1 MAKMTIK
8 DLESFVKTYVDQAKQ
23 AGAWVSSTDNLL
35 KLQDKIGKQI
45 TLDGSFQDKL
55 VELNG
60 DDLPLGKTIE
70 EYFLDLTLVSD
81 FDPTGA
87 DNDKPAYP
95 TVEDVAYSYTLGRKK
110 IKTSVPYDNVERAAL
125 TAEGAAEMTGK
136 IMERLQNSQS
146 LYEYN
151 LKKQLLGNM
160 IDKAIAANNAI
171 TNPTEK
177 EKYGTVKTVALPATT
192 EAAEK
197 AIIAIKEAV
206 EDASFAHQGNCL
218 GGKDVLIGATPELV
232 LYVKKGFMPQV
243 EVNAF
248 AGAFNKAD
256 LAIPASIK
264 VVDELPCTDT
274 KVWGVL
280 VDPRG
285 VKLHTGYKAMRSHE
299 NADGDFQN
307 YILHSEYI
315 AFISKFTFVRV
326 FKTE

>member
-1 MAKMTIK
+1 MAKMTIEG
-8 DLESFVKTYVDQAKQ
+8 LETFVKTYVAAGKQ

-55 VELNG
+55 PELSG
-60 DDLPLGKTIE
+60 DELPLGKTIE
-70 EYFLDLTLVSD
+70 EWMIDLTLPTD
-81 FDPTGA
+81 FDATGA

-125 TAEGAAEMTGK
+125 TAEGAATMTGK
-136 IMERLQNSQS
+136 IMERIQNSES

-151 LKKQLLGNM
+151 LKKQLLANM
-160 IDKAIAANNAI
+160 VDKAAGNA
-171 TNPTEK
+171 
-177 EKYGTVKTVALPATT
+177 TVVALPDTT
-192 EAAEK
+192 ENAEK
-197 AIIAIKEAV
+197 AIIAIKSAV
-206 EDASFAHQGNCL
+206 EDASFAHEGDSL
-218 GGKDVLIGATPELV
+218 TAGALIGASPELV

-256 LAIPASIK
+256 LAIPATIK
-264 VVDELPCTDT
+264 VVDDIPCTDT

-285 VKLHTGYKAMRSHE
+285 IKLHTGYKAMRSHE
-299 NADGDFQN
+299 NADGDFVN
-307 YILHSEYI
+307 YTLHSEFTG
-315 AFISKFTFVRV
+315 FISKYTFVRV
-326 FKTE
+326 FKTA

>member
-1 MAKMTIK
+1 MAKMTIEG
-8 DLESFVKTYVDQAKQ
+8 LETFVKTYVDSTKQ

-45 TLDGSFQDKL
+45 ILDGSFQDKL
-55 VELNG
+55 PELSG
-60 DDLPLGKTIE
+60 DELPLGKTVE
-70 EYFLDLTLVSD
+70 EWMIDLTTVSD

-125 TAEGAAEMTGK
+125 TAEGAASMTGK
-136 IMERLQNSQS
+136 IMERLQNSES

-151 LKKQLLGNM
+151 LKKQLLANM
-160 IDKAIAANNAI
+160 VDKAVAANA
-171 TNPTEK
+171 TE
-177 EKYGTVKTVALPATT
+177 VVALPDTT
-192 EAAEK
+192 ENAEK
-197 AIIAIKEAV
+197 AIIAIKSAV
-206 EDASFAHQGNCL
+206 EDASFAHEGDSL
-218 GGKDVLIGATPELV
+218 TPGALIGASPELV

-256 LAIPASIK
+256 LAIPATIK
-264 VVDELPCTDT
+264 VVDDIPCTDT

-280 VDPRG
+280 IDPRG

-299 NADGDFQN
+299 NADGDFCN
-307 YILHSEYI
+307 YVKHLEYTG
-315 AFISKFTFVRV
+315 FISKFTFVRV
-326 FKTE
+326 FKTA

>member
-1 MAKMTIK
+1 MAKMTIEG
-8 DLESFVKTYVDQAKQ
+8 LETFVKTYVDQTKQ
-23 AGAWVSSTDNLL
+23 AGAWVSTTDNLL

-55 VELNG
+55 PELSG
-60 DDLPLGKTIE
+60 DELALGKTIE
-70 EYFLDLTLVSD
+70 EFLVDLTGPTD
-81 FDPTGA
+81 FDATGK

-125 TAEGAAEMTGK
+125 TAEGAASMTGK
-136 IMERLQNSQS
+136 IMERIQNSQS

-151 LKKQLLGNM
+151 LKKQLLANM
-160 IDKAIAANNAI
+160 VDKAVAANA
-171 TNPTEK
+171 TE
-177 EKYGTVKTVALPATT
+177 VVALPNTT
-192 EAAEK
+192 ENAEK
-197 AIIAIKEAV
+197 AIIAIKSAV
-206 EDASFAHQGNCL
+206 EDASFAHEGDSL
-218 GGKDVLIGATPELV
+218 TAGALIGASPELV

-256 LAIPASIK
+256 LAIPATIK
-264 VVDELPCTDT
+264 VVDDIPCTDT

-280 VDPRG
+280 IDPRG

-299 NADGDFQN
+299 NADGDFVN
-307 YILHSEYI
+307 YTLHSEFTG
-315 AFISKFTFVRV
+315 FISKYTFVRV
-326 FKTE
+326 FKTA

>member
-55 VELNG
+55 PELSG
-60 DDLPLGKTIE
+60 DELPLGKTIE
-70 EYFLDLTLVSD
+70 EWMIDLTTPSA
-81 FDPTGA
+81 FDATGA

-95 TVEDVAYSYTLGRKK
+95 TVEDVAYCYTLGRKK

-125 TAEGAAEMTGK
+125 TAEGAASMTGK
-136 IMERLQNSQS
+136 IMERIQNSES

-151 LKKQLLGNM
+151 LKKQLLGNLV
-160 IDKAIAANNAI
+160 DKAVAANA
-171 TNPTEK
+171 TE
-177 EKYGTVKTVALPATT
+177 VVALPSTT
-192 EAAEK
+192 ENAEK
-197 AIIAIKEAV
+197 AIIAIKKAV
-206 EDASFAHQGNCL
+206 EDASFAHEGDSL
-218 GGKDVLIGATPELV
+218 TAGALIGASPELV

-264 VVDELPCTDT
+264 VVDDIPSTDT

-285 VKLHTGYKAMRSHE
+285 IKLHPGYKAMRSHE
-299 NADGDFQN
+299 NADGDFIN
-307 YILHSEYI
+307 YVLHTEFTG
-315 AFISKFTFVRV
+315 FISKYTFVRV
-326 FKTE
+326 FKTA

>member
-1 MAKMTIK
+1 MAKMTIEG
-8 DLESFVKTYVDQAKQ
+8 LESFVKTYVDKTKQ

-55 VELNG
+55 PELSG
-60 DDLPLGKTIE
+60 DELPLGKTCE
-70 EYFLDLTLVSD
+70 EFMVDLTLPSA

-95 TVEDVAYSYTLGRKK
+95 TVEDVAYCYTLGRKK

-125 TAEGAAEMTGK
+125 TAEGAATMTGK
-136 IMERLQNSQS
+136 IMERIQNSQS

-151 LKKQLLGNM
+151 LKKQLLANM
-160 IDKAIAANNAI
+160 VDKAAGNA
-171 TNPTEK
+171 
-177 EKYGTVKTVALPATT
+177 TVVALPNTT
-192 EAAEK
+192 ENAEK
-197 AIIAIKEAV
+197 AIIAIKSAV
-206 EDASFAHQGNCL
+206 EDASFAHEGDSL
-218 GGKDVLIGATPELV
+218 TAGALIGASPELV

-256 LAIPASIK
+256 LAIPATIK
-264 VVDELPCTDT
+264 VVDDIPCTDT

-285 VKLHTGYKAMRSHE
+285 IKLHTGYKAMRSHE
-299 NADGDFQN
+299 NADGDFVN
-307 YILHSEYI
+307 YTLHSEFTG
-315 AFISKFTFVRV
+315 FISKYTFVRV

>member
-1 MAKMTIK
+1 MAKMTIEG
-8 DLESFVKTYVDQAKQ
+8 LETFVKTYVAAGKQ

-55 VELNG
+55 PELSG
-60 DDLPLGKTIE
+60 DELPLGKTIE
-70 EYFLDLTLVSD
+70 EWMIDLTLPTD
-81 FDPTGA
+81 FDATGA

-125 TAEGAAEMTGK
+125 TAEGAATMTGK
-136 IMERLQNSQS
+136 IMERIQNSES

-151 LKKQLLGNM
+151 LKKQLLANM
-160 IDKAIAANNAI
+160 VDKAAGNA
-171 TNPTEK
+171 
-177 EKYGTVKTVALPATT
+177 TVVALPNTT
-192 EAAEK
+192 ENAEK
-197 AIIAIKEAV
+197 AIIAIKSAV
-206 EDASFAHQGNCL
+206 EDASFAHEGDSL
-218 GGKDVLIGATPELV
+218 TAGALIGASPELV

-256 LAIPASIK
+256 LAIPATIK
-264 VVDELPCTDT
+264 VVDDIPCTDT

-280 VDPRG
+280 LDPRG
-285 VKLHTGYKAMRSHE
+285 VKLHQGYKAMRSHE
-299 NADGDFQN
+299 NADGDFVN
-307 YILHSEYI
+307 YTLHSEFTG
-315 AFISKFTFVRV
+315 FISKYTFVRV

>member
-1 MAKMTIK
+1 MAKMTIEG
-8 DLESFVKTYVDQAKQ
+8 LETFVKTYVAAGKQ

-55 VELNG
+55 PELSG
-60 DDLPLGKTIE
+60 DELPLGKTIE
-70 EYFLDLTLVSD
+70 EWFVDLTLPSA
-81 FDPTGA
+81 FDPAGA
-87 DNDKPAYP
+87 DNDKAAYP
-95 TVEDVAYSYTLGRKK
+95 TVEDVAYCYTLGRKK

-125 TAEGAAEMTGK
+125 TAEGAASMTGK
-136 IMERLQNSQS
+136 IMERIQNSES

-151 LKKQLLGNM
+151 LKKQLLANM
-160 IDKAIAANNAI
+160 VDKAVTANA
-171 TNPTEK
+171 TE
-177 EKYGTVKTVALPATT
+177 VVALPDTT
-192 EAAEK
+192 ENAEK
-197 AIIAIKEAV
+197 AIIAIKKAV
-206 EDASFAHQGNCL
+206 EDASFAHEGDSL
-218 GGKDVLIGATPELV
+218 TAGALIGASPELV

-264 VVDELPCTDT
+264 VVDDIPSTDT

-285 VKLHTGYKAMRSHE
+285 IKLHPGYKAMRSHE
-299 NADGDFQN
+299 NADGDFIN
-307 YILHSEYI
+307 YVLHTEFTG
-315 AFISKFTFVRV
+315 FISKYTFVRV
-326 FKTE
+326 FKTA

>member
-1 MAKMTIK
+1 MAKMTIES
-8 DLESFVKTYVDQAKQ
+8 LETFVKTYVAAGKQ

-55 VELNG
+55 PELSG
-60 DDLPLGKTIE
+60 DELPLGKTTE
-70 EYFLDLTLVSD
+70 EFMIDLTLPSA

-95 TVEDVAYSYTLGRKK
+95 TVEDVAYCYTLGRKK

-125 TAEGAAEMTGK
+125 TAEGAATMTGK
-136 IMERLQNSQS
+136 IMERIQNSQS

-151 LKKQLLGNM
+151 LKKQLLANM
-160 IDKAIAANNAI
+160 VDKAAGNA
-171 TNPTEK
+171 
-177 EKYGTVKTVALPATT
+177 TVVALPNTT
-192 EAAEK
+192 ENAEK
-197 AIIAIKEAV
+197 AIIAIKSAV
-206 EDASFAHQGNCL
+206 EDASFAHEGDSL
-218 GGKDVLIGATPELV
+218 TAGALIGASPELV

-256 LAIPASIK
+256 LAIPATIK
-264 VVDELPCTDT
+264 VVDDIPCTDT

-285 VKLHTGYKAMRSHE
+285 IKLHTGYKAMRSHE
-299 NADGDFQN
+299 NADGDFVN
-307 YILHSEYI
+307 YTLHSEFTG
-315 AFISKFTFVRV
+315 FISKYTFVRV
-326 FKTE
+326 FKTA

>member
-1 MAKMTIK
+1 MAKMTIEG
-8 DLESFVKTYVDQAKQ
+8 LETFVKTYVDQTKQ

-55 VELNG
+55 PELSG
-60 DDLPLGKTIE
+60 DDLPLGKTTE
-70 EYFLDLTLVSD
+70 EFLIDLTLPSE
-81 FDPTGA
+81 FDATGK

-95 TVEDVAYSYTLGRKK
+95 TVEDVAYCYTLGRKK

-125 TAEGAAEMTGK
+125 TAEGAADMIGK
-136 IMERLQNSQS
+136 IMERLQNSES

-151 LKKQLLGNM
+151 RKKQLLANM
-160 IDKAIAANNAI
+160 VDKAAGNA
-171 TNPTEK
+171 
-177 EKYGTVKTVALPATT
+177 TVVALPNTT
-192 EAAEK
+192 ENAEK
-197 AIIAIKEAV
+197 AIIAIKSAV
-206 EDASFAHQGNCL
+206 EDASFAHEGDSL
-218 GGKDVLIGATPELV
+218 TAGALIGASPELV

-256 LAIPASIK
+256 LAIPATIK
-264 VVDELPCTDT
+264 VVDDIPCTDT

-280 VDPRG
+280 IDPRG

-299 NADGDFQN
+299 NADGDFVN
-307 YILHSEYI
+307 YTLHSEFTG
-315 AFISKFTFVRV
+315 FISKYTFVRV
-326 FKTE
+326 FKTA

>member
-1 MAKMTIK
+1 MAKMTIEG
-8 DLESFVKTYVDQAKQ
+8 LETFVKTYVAAGKQ

-55 VELNG
+55 PELSG
-60 DDLPLGKTIE
+60 DELPLGKTIE
-70 EYFLDLTLVSD
+70 EWMIDLTLPTD
-81 FDPTGA
+81 FDATGA

-125 TAEGAAEMTGK
+125 TAEGAASMTGK
-136 IMERLQNSQS
+136 IMERIQNSQS

-151 LKKQLLGNM
+151 LKKQLLANM
-160 IDKAIAANNAI
+160 VDKAAGNA
-171 TNPTEK
+171 
-177 EKYGTVKTVALPATT
+177 TVVALPNTT
-192 EAAEK
+192 ENAEK
-197 AIIAIKEAV
+197 AIIAIKSAV
-206 EDASFAHQGNCL
+206 EDASFAHEGDSL
-218 GGKDVLIGATPELV
+218 TAGALIGASPELV

-264 VVDELPCTDT
+264 VVDDIPCTDT

-280 VDPRG
+280 IDPRG

-299 NADGDFQN
+299 NADGDFVN
-307 YILHSEYI
+307 YTLHSEFTG
-315 AFISKFTFVRV
+315 FISKYTFVRV

>member
-1 MAKMTIK
+1 MAKMTIEG
-8 DLESFVKTYVDQAKQ
+8 LETFVKTYVAAGKQ

-35 KLQDKIGKQI
+35 KLQDKIGKQV

-55 VELNG
+55 PELSG
-60 DDLPLGKTIE
+60 DELPLGKTIE
-70 EYFLDLTLVSD
+70 EWMIDLTLPSD
-81 FDPTGA
+81 FDATGK

-125 TAEGAAEMTGK
+125 TAEGAATMTGK
-136 IMERLQNSQS
+136 IMERIQNSQS

-151 LKKQLLGNM
+151 LKKQLLANM
-160 IDKAIAANNAI
+160 VDKAAGNA
-171 TNPTEK
+171 
-177 EKYGTVKTVALPATT
+177 TVVALPNTT
-192 EAAEK
+192 ENAEK
-197 AIIAIKEAV
+197 AIIAIKSAV
-206 EDASFAHQGNCL
+206 EDASFAHEGDSL
-218 GGKDVLIGATPELV
+218 TAGALIGASPELV

-256 LAIPASIK
+256 LAIPATIK
-264 VVDELPCTDT
+264 VVDDIPCTDT

-280 VDPRG
+280 IDPRG

-299 NADGDFQN
+299 NADGDFVN
-307 YILHSEYI
+307 YTLHSEFTG
-315 AFISKFTFVRV
+315 FISKYTFVRV
-326 FKTE
+326 FKTA

>member
-1 MAKMTIK
+1 MAKMTIEG
-8 DLESFVKTYVDQAKQ
+8 LETFVKTYVDKTKQ

-55 VELNG
+55 PELSG
-60 DDLPLGKTIE
+60 DELPLGKTTE
-70 EYFLDLTLVSD
+70 EFMIDLTLPSA

-95 TVEDVAYSYTLGRKK
+95 TVEDVAYCYTLGRKK

-125 TAEGAAEMTGK
+125 TAEGAATMTGK
-136 IMERLQNSQS
+136 IMERIQNSQS

-151 LKKQLLGNM
+151 LKKQLLANM
-160 IDKAIAANNAI
+160 VDKAAGNA
-171 TNPTEK
+171 
-177 EKYGTVKTVALPATT
+177 TVVALPNTT
-192 EAAEK
+192 ENAEK
-197 AIIAIKEAV
+197 AIIAIKSAV
-206 EDASFAHQGNCL
+206 EDASFAHEGDSL
-218 GGKDVLIGATPELV
+218 TAGALIGASPELV

-256 LAIPASIK
+256 LAIPATIK
-264 VVDELPCTDT
+264 VVDDIPCTDT

-285 VKLHTGYKAMRSHE
+285 IKLHTGYKAMRSHE
-299 NADGDFQN
+299 NADGDFVN
-307 YILHSEYI
+307 YTLHSEFTG
-315 AFISKFTFVRV
+315 FISKYTFVRV
-326 FKTE
+326 FKTA

>member
-1 MAKMTIK
+1 MAKMTIEG
-8 DLESFVKTYVDQAKQ
+8 LETFVKTYVDKTKQ
-23 AGAWVSSTDNLL
+23 AGAWGSSTDNLL

-55 VELNG
+55 PELSG
-60 DDLPLGKTIE
+60 DELPLGKTIE
-70 EYFLDLTLVSD
+70 EWMIDLTLPTD
-81 FDPTGA
+81 FDATGK

-125 TAEGAAEMTGK
+125 TAEGAATMTGK
-136 IMERLQNSQS
+136 IMERIQNSQS

-151 LKKQLLGNM
+151 LKKQLLANM
-160 IDKAIAANNAI
+160 VDKAAGNAS
-171 TNPTEK
+171 
-177 EKYGTVKTVALPATT
+177 VVALPNTT
-192 EAAEK
+192 ENAEK
-197 AIIAIKEAV
+197 AIIAIKSAV
-206 EDASFAHQGNCL
+206 EDASFAHEGDSL
-218 GGKDVLIGATPELV
+218 TAGALIGASPELV

-256 LAIPASIK
+256 LAIPATIK
-264 VVDELPCTDT
+264 VVDDIPCTDT

-285 VKLHTGYKAMRSHE
+285 IKLHTGYKAMRSHE
-299 NADGDFQN
+299 NADGDFVN
-307 YILHSEYI
+307 YTLHSEFTG
-315 AFISKFTFVRV
+315 FISKYTFVRV

>member
-1 MAKMTIK
+1 MAKMTIEG
-8 DLESFVKTYVDQAKQ
+8 LETFVKTYVDKSKQ

-55 VELNG
+55 PELSG
-60 DDLPLGKTIE
+60 DELPLGKTIE
-70 EYFLDLTLVSD
+70 EWMIDLTLPSA
-81 FDPTGA
+81 FDATGA

-125 TAEGAAEMTGK
+125 TAEGAASMTGK
-136 IMERLQNSQS
+136 IMERIQNSES

-151 LKKQLLGNM
+151 LKKQLLANM
-160 IDKAIAANNAI
+160 VDKAAGNA
-171 TNPTEK
+171 
-177 EKYGTVKTVALPATT
+177 TVVALPNTT
-192 EAAEK
+192 ENAEK
-197 AIIAIKEAV
+197 AIIAIKKAV
-206 EDASFAHQGNCL
+206 EDASFAHEGDSL
-218 GGKDVLIGATPELV
+218 TAGALIGASPELV

-256 LAIPASIK
+256 LAIPATIK
-264 VVDELPCTDT
+264 VVDDIPCTDA

-280 VDPRG
+280 IDPRG

-299 NADGDFQN
+299 NADGDFVN
-307 YILHSEYI
+307 YTLHSEFTG
-315 AFISKFTFVRV
+315 FISKYTFVRV

>member
-1 MAKMTIK
+1 MAKMTIEG
-8 DLESFVKTYVDQAKQ
+8 LETFVKTYVDKTKQ

-55 VELNG
+55 PELSG
-60 DDLPLGKTIE
+60 DELPLGKSTE
-70 EYFLDLTLVSD
+70 EYMIDLTLPSA

-95 TVEDVAYSYTLGRKK
+95 TVEDVAYCYTLGRKK

-125 TAEGAAEMTGK
+125 TAEGAATMTGK
-136 IMERLQNSQS
+136 IMERIQNSQS

-151 LKKQLLGNM
+151 LKKQLLANM
-160 IDKAIAANNAI
+160 VDKAAGNA
-171 TNPTEK
+171 
-177 EKYGTVKTVALPATT
+177 TVVALPNTT
-192 EAAEK
+192 ENAEK
-197 AIIAIKEAV
+197 AIIAIKSAV
-206 EDASFAHQGNCL
+206 EDASFAHEGDSL
-218 GGKDVLIGATPELV
+218 TAGALIGASPELV

-256 LAIPASIK
+256 LAIPATIK
-264 VVDELPCTDT
+264 VVDDIPCTDT

-280 VDPRG
+280 IDPRG

-299 NADGDFQN
+299 NADGDFVN
-307 YILHSEYI
+307 YTLHSEFTG
-315 AFISKFTFVRV
+315 FISKYTFVRV